1 MNSPRN
7 LWPWAIILTF
17 VLFISGTIGLVV
29 MASTQRVDMV
39 SENYYEQE
47 LKFQHQIDRAR
58 HANQLRIQATVKY
71 DAPHRSIRVSIPPP
85 LSDNHNLDLNRNL
98 NRNPNPT
105 ASPITGLIQLYR
117 PSEAALDRNL
127 KLQLDDNGC
136 QFVDA
141 SNLRPGLWKI
151 RVTWAVDNQEYFTDQ
166 QLVIPQR

>member
-29 MASTQRVDMV
+29 MASTQREDLV
-39 SENYYEQE
+39 SDNYYEQE
-47 LKFQHQIDRAR
+47 LKFQSQIDRAR
-58 HANQLRIQATVKY
+58 NANQLSAPATVTY
-71 DAPHRSIRVSIPPP
+71 DSSHRAICVSLPASNFNRD
-85 LSDNHNLDLNRNL
+85 LNLDRNL
-98 NRNPNPT
+98 NPSLT
-105 ASPITGLIQLYR
+105 LSTITGLIQLYR